1 MKNNIYWTLF
11 VLICSITLSFP
22 ILSGAD
28 DLDDNIGAYT
38 DGSIQADNTMGEPAP
53 NIKFIKM
60 NAKSKTKVRQK
71 AEEKK
76 AKESADEKT
85 SGKSKKSDGS
95 ANMNSVVMGAGAN
108 IKGDIIIIDESKGSK
123 TQVVDK

>member
-1 MKNNIYWTLF
+1 MKNNIFWAL
-11 VLICSITLSFP
+11 LILSCGIIFSFP
-22 ILSGAD
+22 VLSGAD

-38 DGSIQADNTMGEPAP
+38 DGSIQADNTMGEPSP

-95 ANMNSVVMGAGAN
+95 ASMNSVVMGAGSN
-108 IKGDIIIIDESKGSK
+108 IKGDIIIIDESKGPK
-123 TQVVDK
+123 TQIVDK